1 MVFDRVR
8 AFVAE
13 QLAIEPQQVEM
24 ESDLMRDLDAD
35 SLDAVEIIM
44 AIEEDF
50 DLEIPDTD
58 AEKFRSVR
66 DMVDYVEA
74 RI

>member
-8 AFVAE
+8 ECVVE
-13 QLAIEPQQVEM
+13 QLDIDPELIEM
-24 ESDLMRDLDAD
+24 DSDLMQDLNAD

-44 AIEEDF
+44 AIEEGF
-50 DLEIPDTD
+50 GLEIPDVD

-66 DMVDYVEA
+66 DMVEYVEA
-74 RI
+74 SV

>member
-1 MVFDRVR
+1 MVLDKVKQ
-8 AFVAE
+8 FVAE
-13 QLAIEPQQVEM
+13 QLAIDVSQVDID
-24 ESDLMRDLDAD
+24 SDMMKDLEAD

-50 DLEIPDTD
+50 DMAIPDKD
-58 AEKFRSVR
+58 AEKFRTVR
-66 DMVDYVEA
+66 DMVEYVEA

>member
-8 AFVAE
+8 EYVVE
-13 QLAIEPQQVEM
+13 QLDIDPELIEM
-24 ESDLMRDLDAD
+24 DSDLMQDLNAD

-44 AIEEDF
+44 AIEEGF
-50 DLEIPDTD
+50 GMEIPDVD

-66 DMVDYVEA
+66 DMVEYVEA
-74 RI
+74 RV

>member
-1 MVFDRVR
+1 MVLDKVKE
-8 AFVAE
+8 FVVE
-13 QLAIEPQQVEM
+13 QLAIDPERVDIDSNLM
-24 ESDLMRDLDAD
+24 TDLEAD

-50 DLEIPDTD
+50 GIEIPDAD
-58 AEKFRSVR
+58 AEKFRTVR
-66 DMVDYVEA
+66 DMVEYVEA